1 MQSSDPIESL
11 LAGVAPDAPC
21 GANLEYEQDFLRLQ
35 ESATPRP
42 EQQYGDTVIPAEAP
56 DWSAVERL
64 ALELTARTKDLRV
77 AAHLARSWTELRG
90 MPGYADGLRL
100 VAGMLDRWWDDV
112 HPRLD
117 ADGDHDPAPR
127 ANALAEIAGAHDC
140 ARAARRQALFD
151 GGPSVRDAERVF
163 DGRDGGEHGYPGGRE
178 RLIADLVRAR
188 DGGQPT
194 LQAAF
199 AALDALDAIR
209 ARVAACIGARRR
221 MGARRERLRE
231 GAAPDRA
238 RRGAAARGRARRD
251 KRRGEC
257 GECARAHGG
266 AANGVTNSAANGA
279 ASGGAPAFAANGRAW
294 RDAELTSRD
303 DVQLGLEKMCRYFEL
318 HEPSHPAPI
327 LLRRAQRLLSLDFYE
342 IIRDL
347 APESLPKLDLLSGQP
362 PKVGGAPPRAA
373 DMIDAT

>member
-35 ESATPRP
+35 ESATLRP

-127 ANALAEIAGAHDC
+127 ANALAEIAGAHGC

-209 ARVAACIGARRR
+209 ARVASALGGEWVPDASDFEKALRRIVR
-221 MGARRERLRE
+221 DGLPPPAAAPAATN
-231 GAAPDRA
+231 GAANMA
-238 RRGAAARGRARRD
+238 NA
-251 KRRGEC
+251 
-257 GECARAHGG
+257 AHGG

-294 RDAELTSRD
+294 RDAELASRD

-347 APESLPKLDLLSGQP
+347 APESLPKLDLLSGQ
-362 PKVGGAPPRAA
+362 RNE
-373 DMIDAT
+373 

>member
-1 MQSSDPIESL
+1 MQSSDLIESL

-56 DWSAVERL
+56 DWGAVERL

-90 MPGYADGLRL
+90 IPGYADGLKL

-117 ADGDHDPAPR
+117 TDGDRDPAPR
-127 ANALAEIAGAHDC
+127 ANALAEIAGAHGC

-188 DGGQPT
+188 DGGQPA
-194 LQAAF
+194 LQAAL

-209 ARVAACIGARRR
+209 ARVASALG
-221 MGARRERLRE
+221 GEW
-231 GAAPDRA
+231 APDTSDFEKA
-238 RRGAAARGRARRD
+238 LRRIVRDGLPPPVAATETD
-251 KRRGEC
+251 
-257 GECARAHGG
+257 ARAG
-266 AANGVTNSAANGA
+266 AANGAADGPTNGATNGAANGAANAAHGGAANGA

-294 RDAELTSRD
+294 RDAEVTSRD
-303 DVQLGLEKMCRYFEL
+303 DVQFGLEKMCRYFEL

-347 APESLPKLDLLSGQP
+347 APESLPKLDLLSGQ
-362 PKVGGAPPRAA
+362 RSE
-373 DMIDAT
+373 

>member
-117 ADGDHDPAPR
+117 ADGDHDPARARTRWRKSRARTTARAPR
-127 ANALAEIAGAHDC
+127 ADRRSSMA
-140 ARAARRQALFD
+140 ARACAM
-151 GGPSVRDAERVF
+151 PSACSM
-163 DGRDGGEHGYPGGRE
+163 
-178 RLIADLVRAR
+178 AATAASTATRA
-188 DGGQPT
+188 
-194 LQAAF
+194 
-199 AALDALDAIR
+199 
-209 ARVAACIGARRR
+209 
-221 MGARRERLRE
+221 
-231 GAAPDRA
+231 
-238 RRGAAARGRARRD
+238 
-251 KRRGEC
+251 
-257 GECARAHGG
+257 
-266 AANGVTNSAANGA
+266 A
-279 ASGGAPAFAANGRAW
+279 ASG
-294 RDAELTSRD
+294 
-303 DVQLGLEKMCRYFEL
+303 
-318 HEPSHPAPI
+318 
-327 LLRRAQRLLSLDFYE
+327 
-342 IIRDL
+342 
-347 APESLPKLDLLSGQP
+347 
-362 PKVGGAPPRAA
+362 
-373 DMIDAT
+373 

>member
-1 MQSSDPIESL
+1 MQSSDLIESL
-11 LAGVAPDAPC
+11 LAGVALDAPC

-35 ESATPRP
+35 ASATPRP

-56 DWSAVERL
+56 DWGAVERL

-90 MPGYADGLRL
+90 IPGYADGLKL
-100 VAGMLDRWWDDV
+100 VAGMLGRWRDDV

-117 ADGDHDPAPR
+117 ADGDRDPAPR
-127 ANALAEIAGAHDC
+127 ANAPAEIAGAHGC

-188 DGGQPT
+188 DGGQPA
-194 LQAAF
+194 LQAAL

-209 ARVAACIGARRR
+209 ARVASALG
-221 MGARRERLRE
+221 GEW
-231 GAAPDRA
+231 APDTSDFEKA
-238 RRGAAARGRARRD
+238 LRRIVRDGLPPPVAATETD
-251 KRRGEC
+251 
-257 GECARAHGG
+257 ARAG
-266 AANGVTNSAANGA
+266 AANGAANAAHGGAANGA
-279 ASGGAPAFAANGRAW
+279 ASGGTPAFAANGRAW
-294 RDAELTSRD
+294 RDAEVTSRD
-303 DVQLGLEKMCRYFEL
+303 DVQFGLEKMCRYFEL

-347 APESLPKLDLLSGQP
+347 APESLPKLDLLSGQ
-362 PKVGGAPPRAA
+362 RSE
-373 DMIDAT
+373 

>member
-1 MQSSDPIESL
+1 MQSSDLIESL

-21 GANLEYEQDFLRLQ
+21 GANLEYEQDFLRLL
-35 ESATPRP
+35 ESATPHP

-56 DWSAVERL
+56 DWGAVERL
-64 ALELTARTKDLRV
+64 ALELSARTKDLRV
-77 AAHLARSWTELRG
+77 AAYLARSWTELRG
-90 MPGYADGLRL
+90 IPGYADGLKV

-117 ADGDHDPAPR
+117 ADGDHDPTLR
-127 ANALAEIAGAHDC
+127 MNALAEVAGAHDC

-163 DGRDGGEHGYPGGRE
+163 DGRDAGAEPYPGGRE
-178 RLIADLVRAR
+178 RLIADLTRAR

-194 LQAAF
+194 VQAAF

-209 ARVAACIGARRR
+209 AHVASKLGGEWAPDTSDFEKALRRIVR
-221 MGARRERLRE
+221 DGLPPP
-231 GAAPDRA
+231 AAPQAEDA
-238 RRGAAARGRARRD
+238 SGAAAATD
-251 KRRGEC
+251 
-257 GECARAHGG
+257 
-266 AANGVTNSAANGA
+266 AADAAT
-279 ASGGAPAFAANGRAW
+279 NGRAW
-294 RDAELTSRD
+294 RDAEVTSRD
-303 DVQLGLEKMCRYFEL
+303 DVQLGLDKMCRYFEL

-347 APESLPKLDLLSGQP
+347 APESLPKLDMLSGQ
-362 PKVGGAPPRAA
+362 RSE
-373 DMIDAT
+373 